1 MLHSGEKK
9 EKKPYITT
17 IHGTPNLERIKAAA
31 ETYCRHWIFKEKENE
46 EEKKTEKMG

>member
-1 MLHSGEKK
+1 MLHYEEKK

-31 ETYCRHWIFKEKENE
+31 EKYCKSWIFKEKENE
-46 EEKKTEKMG
+46 EKKTEKMG